1 MSARAKRP
9 TDVLLV
15 DDDPS
20 LLAVLTLELRRS
32 GLTVVAC
39 PSPAGALAE
48 LRRRPFRWLVT
59 DAQMA
64 PEDGFF
70 LADEAKKLAP
80 GLRVAMISA
89 VCTEHDAA
97 GGPIERVFSKPV
109 SVEALVA
116 FLGHAPAPR
125 GAHLL

>member
-1 MSARAKRP
+1 MAARAMKP

-20 LLAVLTLELRRS
+20 LLAVLSLELRRS
-32 GLTVVAC
+32 GLSVLAC
-39 PSPAGALAE
+39 SSPSQALAE

-80 GLRVAMISA
+80 GLRVVMISA
-89 VCTEHDAA
+89 VLTDRDAA
-97 GGPIERVFSKPV
+97 GCPIERVFPKPV
-109 SVEALVA
+109 PVEALVA
-116 FLGHAPAPR
+116 FLGPASGPR
-125 GAHLL
+125 GLRLP